1 MEEKNKQIQVTEMNA
16 PLTAAIIR
24 GQVNLI
30 QEVMKEVMQGPS
42 RENPNGVHYG
52 LIPGC
57 GDKPTLLKP
66 GAEKLFLTFR
76 LRPIIDP
83 ALDVVITEMPNGHR
97 DYRVHCHILNM
108 QGIEMATGVGSASTM
123 ESKHRYRGEAKEGT
137 GQPLPPAYWDMKKEG
152 KLKEAQSLIGGPG
165 YGPGK
170 IDGKWEICKTGAK
183 MENPDIADQYNTVLK
198 MACKRAKVD
207 GCLSATA
214 CSDIFTQDIEDFAPT
229 TTHPATPTPATAA
242 PHQTP
247 QRKSETELTAEEI
260 AAKAEKAKAALHAA
274 DGAKSEP
281 AKPQAPANGLMTAT
295 GLLTGHGEPN
305 AGGYVAWEMDNQ
317 QREDGKSAKFASKDM
332 EILNILTEKM
342 EAGEK
347 VTLEYKPS
355 DNPRFAHNIVSV
367 KQGIAEA
374 K

>member
-1 MEEKNKQIQVTEMNA
+1 MEEKNKQVQVTEMNA

-24 GQVNLI
+24 CQVNLI

-123 ESKHRYRGEAKEGT
+123 ESKHRYRGGKRKCPQCGAEAIIKGREEYG
-137 GQPLPPAYWDMKKEG
+137 GGWICFAKKGGCGAKFADDAEEITKQAEG
-152 KLKEAQSLIGGPG
+152 K
-165 YGPGK
+165 
-170 IDGKWEICKTGAK
+170 T
-183 MENPDIADQYNTVLK
+183 ENPDIADQYNTVLK

-229 TTHPATPTPATAA
+229 TTHPATPAPATAA
-242 PHQTP
+242 PHQPP

-260 AAKAEKAKAALHAA
+260 AAKAEKAKASLHAA

-281 AKPQAPANGLMTAT
+281 ARPQAPAKGLMTAT

-317 QREDGKSAKFASKDM
+317 QREDGKIAKFASKDM

-367 KQGIAEA
+367 KQGVA